1 MIMQKCLL
9 PKTLTSFANYPLS
22 FMSTTRAKK
31 NIRQLNSHRSRQPLS
46 QLSSAVL
53 DITSP
58 VKLIGNLAPRFLC

>member
-31 NIRQLNSHRSRQPLS
+31 KHSVIKQSPQPLS

-58 VKLIGNLAPRFLC
+58 VKLFGNLAPRFLC